1 LKKITKE
8 QFKSMPWKNK
18 GGITTELFRSPAEGD
33 FTLRLSVAKV
43 SEDSPFSLFPDV
55 DRWLL
60 ILNGEGI
67 FLDRSDGSRKLTKE
81 SHPFFFRGEEVISS
95 RLVQGEIRDFNVMLK
110 RNSGSAHVEK
120 CSTGKLIEATLPT
133 YIYEIQREN
142 LIILSPGES
151 YILDQQSIIVKI
163 KGP

>member
-1 LKKITKE
+1 MKKITKE

-18 GGITTELFRSPAEGD
+18 KGVTTELFRTPSEGD

-55 DRWLL
+55 DRCLL
-60 ILNGEGI
+60 ILTGEGI

-81 SHPFFFRGEEVISS
+81 SNPFFFRGEEEISS
-95 RLVQGEIRDFNVMLK
+95 RLIQGEIRDFNVMLK

-120 CSTGKLIEATLPT
+120 CSAGKLINATIPT
-133 YIYEIQREN
+133 YIYEIQSQN
-142 LIILSPGES
+142 LIILSPEEG
-151 YILDQQSIIVKI
+151 YKLNQQSIIVKI
-163 KGP
+163 EGP